1 MTRQSQKHEEMRLV
15 EQMREALGGVPAG
28 QVEPADGPDVFVTAG
43 GRSIGVEVTE
53 LHQRSAAG
61 NSLRRLQESER
72 AGIVAQARALA
83 EASAMPV
90 VDVAVHFNDS
100 VSITKSDRER
110 LVNGLVN
117 IVRTHLPNSEAPL
130 TVELWRNPS
139 VGLPW
144 IRTVRLFRAS
154 FLTKHHWAVPASG
167 WVQMEFRAELQ
178 VVIDEK
184 NLRHARYSQHCDEC
198 WLLVVASGG
207 RPSGLFDPSEETRS
221 HVYRS
226 LFARTFFMEAFSGRL
241 IELTTT
247 AA

>member
-1 MTRQSQKHEEMRLV
+1 MTRQNQNQEEMWLV
-15 EQMREALGGVPAG
+15 EQMRGALGGVPAG
-28 QVEPADGPDVFVTAG
+28 QVEAADGPDVCLTAG
-43 GRSIGVEVTE
+43 GHSIGVEVTE
-53 LHQRSAAG
+53 LHQSSTVG

-72 AGIVAQARALA
+72 VGIVAEARARA
-83 EASAMPV
+83 ESSAMPV

-100 VSITKSDRER
+100 VSIRKRDRER

-117 IVRTHLPNSEAPL
+117 LVRTHLPNSEAPV

-139 VGLPW
+139 AALPW
-144 IRTVRLFRAS
+144 IRTVRLFRTS

-178 VVIDEK
+178 AVIDEK
-184 NLRHARYSQHCDEC
+184 NLRHVRYSQHCDEC

-207 RPSGLFDPSEETRS
+207 RPSGLFEPSEETRS

-247 AA
+247 SA